1 MFSIFKKYFA
11 FGAVFAPYLRRGL
24 LFTLLR
30 SFFEGFQVTALWIV
44 LSALVHKT
52 LSPTTAIVAAAIMA
66 FSICGAAI
74 MAHLSSQNFCHAN
87 YSMAGYKRAEVAD
100 HLRKLPMGFFND
112 KNLGEVT
119 TLVTND
125 LDIMQN
131 LGGLAYQMILGGMSF
146 SLIICLSMCVLD
158 WRLGALSFGTLV
170 LFSITIEAL
179 QGYVRSF
186 AQRQVKAQ
194 RTIVNAVLEYV
205 QGISVVRAF
214 SLVDDAQSHLACAID
229 ECEKTLVQLE
239 YAGIRFA
246 LLQACIAKGASLVVC
261 LLSCYKLLFE
271 AADPA
276 ICLTLIA
283 ASFML
288 FSRLEMSGMFS
299 TALRSLDAIMDRVN
313 ATLATKAMPEG
324 DKMLKAGVSAA
335 TSAAALATPNPHAL
349 DIAVRNVNFSYDTH
363 QILHDV
369 SLSIPAG
376 TSCALV
382 GPSGSGKTTL
392 VRLLQ
397 RFWDVDAGSIT
408 IGGHDIREY
417 QIESLMLNFSTVFQ
431 SVFLFDDTIE
441 NNIAFGTPAATHEQ
455 VVAAA
460 RRACCEEFIKQLP
473 DGYQTKLGENGALL
487 SGGQR
492 QRISIARAML
502 RDAPIVVLDEATAN
516 VDPENELELQKA
528 IVELT
533 KHKTVIMIAHRLK
546 TIMHADQILVVDAG
560 RIVQRGTHSELVA
573 QKGLYADFIQARQK
587 AAGWKLAKV

>member
-1 MFSIFKKYFA
+1 M
-11 FGAVFAPYLRRGL
+11 
-24 LFTLLR
+24 
-30 SFFEGFQVTALWIV
+30 
-44 LSALVHKT
+44 
-52 LSPTTAIVAAAIMA
+52 
-66 FSICGAAI
+66 
-74 MAHLSSQNFCHAN
+74 
-87 YSMAGYKRAEVAD
+87 
-100 HLRKLPMGFFND
+100 
-112 KNLGEVT
+112 
-119 TLVTND
+119 
-125 LDIMQN
+125 
-131 LGGLAYQMILGGMSF
+131 
-146 SLIICLSMCVLD
+146 
-158 WRLGALSFGTLV
+158 
-170 LFSITIEAL
+170 
-179 QGYVRSF
+179 
-186 AQRQVKAQ
+186 
-194 RTIVNAVLEYV
+194 
-205 QGISVVRAF
+205 
-214 SLVDDAQSHLACAID
+214 
-229 ECEKTLVQLE
+229 
-239 YAGIRFA
+239 
-246 LLQACIAKGASLVVC
+246 
-261 LLSCYKLLFE
+261 
-271 AADPA
+271 
-276 ICLTLIA
+276 
-283 ASFML
+283 
-288 FSRLEMSGMFS
+288 
-299 TALRSLDAIMDRVN
+299 
-313 ATLATKAMPEG
+313 
-324 DKMLKAGVSAA
+324 
-335 TSAAALATPNPHAL
+335 
-349 DIAVRNVNFSYDTH
+349 
-363 QILHDV
+363 
-369 SLSIPAG
+369 
-376 TSCALV
+376 
-382 GPSGSGKTTL
+382 
-392 VRLLQ
+392 RLLQ